1 MASPRIFISSTFYDL
16 RQVRSDIERSILELG
31 YEPVRHETGAIP
43 YLKDEPLESG
53 AYREIDLSDVIVFIM
68 GGRSGSQSEEYPG
81 YSISQAELKRAL
93 GKGIQVFIFV
103 ESDVLNE
110 YKTYKLNKNSEEIK
124 YSSVD
129 DVTVFPFLEELYSLP
144 VNNPITPFEVANDI
158 SSFLKQQFAGLFH
171 RFLQEQKRQQE
182 VNVLEE
188 MHSVAKTLNEL
199 VRFLTVERK
208 NSDAAI
214 KSILLADHPAFRR
227 LAELTKTPYRV
238 FFTTRK
244 EMGAWLEARKWG
256 QLSDDQ
262 LSPGNVD
269 EWEIHRGDKT
279 TYLIFTKEIF
289 DDNDRLLPFT
299 VGDWQ
304 EDWIQQLTQAESDFS
319 EFVAKHLL

>member
-182 VNVLEE
+182 VHVLEE

-256 QLSDDQ
+256 QLSEDQ

-269 EWEIHRGDKT
+269 EWEIQRGDKA

-304 EDWIQQLTQAESDFS
+304 EDWIRQLTQAEFDFS
-319 EFVAKHLL
+319 EFVAKDLI